1 MSTKKKQQ
9 IKQLRVDPTADK
21 KSIPTRT
28 GRAQT
33 VGTNGP
39 SSAIW
44 QSQPEIQEAGKRLV
58 DAGTLLVTLDASV
71 QSIEAQLATARNL
84 RDAKVVEFDA
94 VFGVYIANAETY
106 ATTPQEVTGLG
117 LALFSRSAHPLTA
130 PLGIEATY
138 DIAKGLI
145 AIRVN
150 KAPGL
155 NACVIEVSSEPV
167 GPDTW
172 KRLDGF
178 GGLRKLSDYPAGTH
192 WLRAASARATEVS
205 DFTSPVS
212 VIVK

>member
-9 IKQLRVDPTADK
+9 LKQLRVDPTADK
-21 KSIPTRT
+21 KSIPTRA

-39 SSAIW
+39 SSALW
-44 QSQPEIQEAGKRLV
+44 QSQPEIQDAGKKLIA
-58 DAGTLLVTLDASV
+58 AGASLTTLDASV
-71 QSIEAQLATARNL
+71 QSLKAQLATARNL
-84 RDAKVVEFDA
+84 RDAKVVEYDA
-94 VFGVYIANAETY
+94 VFGVYIANVETY
-106 ATTPQEVTGLG
+106 ANTPQEVTSLG
-117 LALFSRSAHPLTA
+117 VALFSKSTHPLTA

-138 DIAKGLI
+138 DSAKGLI
-145 AIRVN
+145 GIRVN

-155 NACVIEVSSEPV
+155 NACVVEVSPEPV
-167 GPDTW
+167 GPGTW

-178 GGLRKLSDYPAGTH
+178 GGLRKLSGYPVGTH

-205 DFTSPVS
+205 EFTSPVS